1 MNYGFFFTLI
11 FAGLLGMSSMIASK
25 RPDSQ
30 AVFDR
35 LVPFQGFFGIAA
47 MVYALIFFVASH
59 PSLIF
64 KTLRI
69 NAFQGMLTLIQVAV
83 GIVLG
88 FVFAVPLLAKLG
100 GNPVRGQQLAASV
113 TPYSVLLGMLAAG
126 SGLAGILYALG
137 IAQKIETFSG

>member
-11 FAGLLGMSSMIASK
+11 FAGLLGMSSMIAAK

-35 LVPFQGFFGIAA
+35 LVPFQGFFGIMA
-47 MVYALIFFVASH
+47 MVYALIFFVSSH

-64 KTLRI
+64 KGLRA
-69 NAFQGMLTLIQVAV
+69 NAFQNMLTLIQVAV

-88 FVFAVPLLAKLG
+88 FVFAIPLLAKLG
-100 GNPVRGQQLAASV
+100 GNGPRSQQLASAV
-113 TPYSVLLGMLAAG
+113 TPYSVLLGMIAAG
-126 SGLAGILYALG
+126 SGVLGILYALG
-137 IAQKIETFSG
+137 IAQKIETFA